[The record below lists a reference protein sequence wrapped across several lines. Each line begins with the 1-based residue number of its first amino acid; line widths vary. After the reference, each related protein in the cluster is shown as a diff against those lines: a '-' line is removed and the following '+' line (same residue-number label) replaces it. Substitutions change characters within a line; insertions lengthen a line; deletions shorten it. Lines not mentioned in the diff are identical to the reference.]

1 MLLRRRHSDPRNDE
15 DLAEAVKHGSG
26 EALALLWDRYAHL
39 LYGVGLKYLKD
50 AERSKEEVL
59 ELFGNMPALLKRH
72 QVARFKPWVHVVM
85 RNRCLLALRGAKHT
99 RDIEEVQVPVAED
112 DLEDKVLHEARLSD
126 MEEAIGRLSD
136 GQRECITLFYLERL
150 SYQQVSE
157 RTGMGMEQ
165 VRSHLQN
172 GKRNLRILLQRHG

>member
-15 DLAEAVKHGSG
+15 DLAKAVKHGSG

-50 AERSKEEVL
+50 GERSREEVL
-59 ELFGNMPALLKRH
+59 ELFSGLPALLKRH

-85 RNRCLLALRGAKHT
+85 RNRCLLALRGARHT
-99 RDIEEVQVPVAED
+99 SNVEEVPIPADED
-112 DLEDKVLHEARLSD
+112 SLEDKVLHEARLSEL
-126 MEEAIGRLSD
+126 EEAMGRLND
-136 GQRECITLFYLERL
+136 GQRECIRLFYLERL

-157 RTGMGMEQ
+157 RTGIGMEQ

>member
-15 DLAEAVKHGSG
+15 DLAEAVKKGSG

-50 AERSKEEVL
+50 AERSREEVL
-59 ELFGNMPALLKRH
+59 ELFSGLAELLKRH

-85 RNRCLLALRGAKHT
+85 RNRCLLALRGAHHA
-99 RDIEEVQVPVAED
+99 RDIGEMQIAAEED
-112 DLEDKVLHEARLSD
+112 TLEDKVLHEARLSD
-126 MEEAIGRLSD
+126 LQEAIGRLNE
-136 GQRECITLFYLERL
+136 GQCECIRLFYLERL

-157 RTGMGMEQ
+157 RTGIGMEQ

-172 GKRNLRILLQRHG
+172 GKRNLRILMQRHG